1 MKLIPTALPEVF
13 IIEPR
18 VFGDERG
25 YFFES
30 WHSARHEA
38 AGLPSAYVQD
48 NLSYSEK
55 GVIRGLHFQN
65 PHAQGKLLS
74 VLRGEVFDVAV
85 DVRRGSPRF
94 AQWAGARLSAE
105 NKHQLYVPPGFA
117 HGFCVVSDC
126 AIVQYKCTEYYQPQ
140 AEQSLRWDDPR
151 IGIDWPV
158 ETPILSEKDR
168 RAPTLDE
175 IDPDRL
181 PRF

>member
-30 WHSARHEA
+30 WHGARHEA

-65 PHAQGKLLS
+65 PHAQGMISPPNKRNVSKAMMLPES
-74 VLRGEVFDVAV
+74 CVA
-85 DVRRGSPRF
+85 
-94 AQWAGARLSAE
+94 
-105 NKHQLYVPPGFA
+105 
-117 HGFCVVSDC
+117 
-126 AIVQYKCTEYYQPQ
+126 QP
-140 AEQSLRWDDPR
+140 
-151 IGIDWPV
+151 
-158 ETPILSEKDR
+158 
-168 RAPTLDE
+168 
-175 IDPDRL
+175 
-181 PRF
+181 